1 MSTEFPDKKG
11 HEQKPLA
18 EMTEQEEIEIR
29 EFTEE
34 ALGAI
39 RDYLVEENRNVKEAL
54 PDMSGGSEDQEFA
67 DMIESIDPREAAPRI
82 YEMAKQGNDALL
94 LAILGYTL
102 VQGERYGADNADEG
116 HAVEYSSHVYSRIY
130 QAFEKVLRASERFRK
145 EYTKEDLIRWL
156 YGDEEAHRAALIR
169 MRDMKMSP
177 SKKGFEEY
185 KLLDRIAAGD
195 IRKEDLEGLEQLLD
209 QRIDEKI
216 HIALGEIPVE
226 LKNMPNQSPHFEN
239 FVGDFIDLYH
249 LRKFAP
255 DIVRSRSENKT

>member
-11 HEQKPLA
+11 HEQKSLA
-18 EMTEQEEIEIR
+18 EMTEQEEIEVR
-29 EFTEE
+29 RFTEE

-39 RDYLVEENRNVKEAL
+39 RDYLVEENKNVREAL
-54 PDMSGGSEDQEFA
+54 PDVSGGSEDQEFA
-67 DMIESIDPREAAPRI
+67 GMIESIDPHEAVPRI

-102 VQGERYGADNADEG
+102 VQGERYGADHADGG
-116 HAVEYSSHVYSRIY
+116 HGTEYSSHVYSMLHRLF
-130 QAFEKVLRASERFRK
+130 AAVLRASERFRK
-145 EYTKEDLIRWL
+145 EYTKEDLIQWL
-156 YGDEEAHRAALIR
+156 HSDEKAHRDALIR